1 MQTALVLNNVK
12 GSVAKA
18 AYLRAID
25 KVSGYGPPHQFVR
38 DLYDV
43 YTAENPDSAKTV
55 NGTVFELAV
64 CETLVR
70 EGITPFYHQA
80 KFTFAPIV
88 NFDIVCYHP
97 ERPVVLSAKTSLRER
112 YKQAAFE
119 GYLLKGVYGAAQSYL
134 LTLSDEYEGI
144 RRKIKDGS
152 FVGLTDCMRAD
163 SPEYDELLERM
174 KAIRFTEA
182 APIVPL
188 TGKLTP

>member
-1 MQTALVLNNVK
+1 MQTALALTNLK
-12 GSVAKA
+12 SAAEA
-18 AYLRAID
+18 AYLGAISQ
-25 KVSGYGPPHQFVR
+25 VGRYALPHEFVR

-43 YTAENPDSAKTV
+43 YQKADNLKRSNTV
-55 NGTVFELAV
+55 SGTVFELAI

-88 NFDIVCYHP
+88 DFDIVCYHP

-119 GYLLKGVYGAAQSYL
+119 GYLLKGIYGAAQSYL
-134 LTLSDEYEGI
+134 LTLSEEYKSVRAKIQDETI
-144 RRKIKDGS
+144 
-152 FVGLTDCMRAD
+152 VGLTDCLRAD
-163 SPEYDELLERM
+163 TPEYDELLKRI

-182 APIVPL
+182 TPIVPL
-188 TGKLTP
+188 SGKLR

>member
-1 MQTALVLNNVK
+1 MQTAIVLNNVK

-18 AYLRAID
+18 AYLRAIA
-25 KVSGYGPPHQFVR
+25 KVSGYALPHQFVH

-43 YTAENPDSAKTV
+43 YKADNRKAPNNVS
-55 NGTVFELAV
+55 GTVFELAI
-64 CETLVR
+64 CETLIR
-70 EGITPFYHQA
+70 EGITPFYYQA

-88 NFDIVCYHP
+88 DFDIVCYHP
-97 ERPVVLSAKTSLRER
+97 EHPVVLSAKTSLRER

-134 LTLSDEYEGI
+134 LTLSDEYEGV

-152 FVGLTDCMRAD
+152 FVGLTDCLRAD